1 MRKEVIKEM
10 IGKYFEEVSGIY
22 FERNKIYY
30 SMGGFIDAL
39 TVTNMI
45 TSQENTILLGQLAN
59 WYDSDDEFKGE
70 F

>member
-10 IGKYFEEVSGIY
+10 IRKYFEEVSGIY

-30 SMGGFIDAL
+30 SMSGFIDAL